1 MKVLTV
7 QLQKQVK
14 AGLVAMALLAVMGC
28 GTHAAK
34 AQQPARRD
42 SVPRLVRAIE
52 FKEYGS
58 PQIRF
63 GDLNGD
69 GLPEAVIAQAT
80 HVGGENHVVI
90 SCLTA
95 IDLEGKVLWQV
106 GKPDIRNQ
114 DNGQDLPFQ
123 VYDVDRDGRAE
134 VIYIPDEKNVLT
146 ILDGRTG
153 KVKKQVQLAGGHDSI
168 LFADFSGRGYAQE
181 VVVKDRYTSFW
192 VYDAAQNFKLLWSKA
207 KVNTGH
213 YPSIYDFNHNG
224 RDEMLCGYTLY
235 SPDGKELWSRP
246 EFPEHDDASYIDDM
260 DGDGRAEIALATS
273 AQAVLLD
280 ANGKDLF
287 QKPMDHCQHAFIG
300 KFRTDLP
307 GKQAFY
313 ISRQESPG
321 SKRADHALE
330 AMYSKSGQ
338 LLWDN
343 TGQKPDQVDGWLTQG
358 QVVKNWTGNPGED
371 FMLLTRRGGPPILI
385 DGHGRQVASFPFPPA
400 AKAAEER
407 RAAGGRSDGLQYD
420 HYSGDYAQRFDCYG
434 DERPEILIFNE
445 KALYIYTNAALW
457 QRPALYNDTWYQG
470 PK

>member
-1 MKVLTV
+1 MKVPTG
-7 QLQKQVK
+7 QLQNCIK
-14 AGLVAMALLAVMGC
+14 AGLVGMALLVVMG
-28 GTHAAK
+28 GTHGAK
-34 AQQPARRD
+34 AQPVRRD

-69 GLPEAVIAQAT
+69 GLPEAVIGQSTA
-80 HVGGENHVVI
+80 VGGENKLI
-90 SCLTA
+90 ITCLTA

-114 DNGQDLPFQ
+114 HNSSDLPFQ
-123 VYDVDRDGRAE
+123 IYDIDHDGQAE

-192 VYDAAQNFKLLWSKA
+192 VYDAAQNFRLLWSKVN
-207 KVNTGH
+207 VNTGH
-213 YPSIYDFNHNG
+213 YPVIYDFNHDG
-224 RDEMLCGYTLY
+224 KDELLCGYTLY

-246 EFPEHDDASYIDDM
+246 DFPEHNDASYIDDM
-260 DGDGRAEIALATS
+260 DGNGRAEIAIATS
-273 AQAVLLD
+273 VQAVLLD
-280 ANGKDLF
+280 ANGKDIF
-287 QKPMDHCQHAFIG
+287 QKKMDHCQHAFIG
-300 KFRTDLP
+300 KFRVDLP

-313 ISRQESPG
+313 ISRQSTDESKHPTQ
-321 SKRADHALE
+321 ALE
-330 AMYSKSGQ
+330 ALYSKSGE

-343 TGQKPDQVDGWLTQG
+343 SGQKPGKVDGWLTQG
-358 QVVKNWTGNPGED
+358 LVVENWTGNPRED
-371 FMLLTRRGGPPILI
+371 FLLLFRRGDAPILI
-385 DGHGRQVASFPFPPA
+385 DGRGRQVASFPFPPA
-400 AKAAEER
+400 IKAAEER
-407 RAAGGRSDGLQYD
+407 KQSGGRSDGPQYD
-420 HYSGDYAQRFDCYG
+420 GYSTDYAQRLNCFG
-434 DERPEILIFNE
+434 DEREEVLIFNE

-457 QRPALYNDTWYQG
+457 QKPDLYNDNLYQG
-470 PK
+470 RK